1 MKALY
6 FTLFILLNRFPQ
18 LLWNGHVLHSML
30 DFLQTLSQSLYY
42 LVSLRIGGGGGGGD
56 SMLDLIQM
64 LPQSLYYLVSLRVG
78 GAVVLFF
85 YGEYV
90 GMCH

>member
-30 DFLQTLSQSLYY
+30 DLLQTLSQSLYY
-42 LVSLRIGGGGGGGD
+42 LVSLRIGGGD

-78 GAVVLFF
+78 GGGGGVCTVFLW
-85 YGEYV
+85 
-90 GMCH
+90 